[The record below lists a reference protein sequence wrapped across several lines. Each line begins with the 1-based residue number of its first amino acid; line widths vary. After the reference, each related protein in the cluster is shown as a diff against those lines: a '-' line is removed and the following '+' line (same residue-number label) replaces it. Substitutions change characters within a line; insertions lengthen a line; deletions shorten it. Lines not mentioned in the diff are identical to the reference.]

1 MSDDVRR
8 VIEPALQIAL
18 ERMATGLQRRQ
29 AQLPLWVYELLEQYG
44 EACANAAIKWT
55 HERTTVPARPQ
66 QQITATDWDGEETP
80 TVDQWPED
88 K

>member
-18 ERMATGLQRRQ
+18 ERMATELHRRQ

-44 EACANAAIKWT
+44 EACAAAAIKWT

-66 QQITATDWDGEETP
+66 RTHASDWDDEQTP

>member
-1 MSDDVRR
+1 MPDDVRR

-18 ERMATGLQRRQ
+18 ERMATGLHRRQ

-44 EACANAAIKWT
+44 NACAHAAIKWT
-55 HERTTVPARPQ
+55 HESPTVPAPKH
-66 QQITATDWDGEETP
+66 ADWDDEQTP
-80 TVDQWPED
+80 TVNQWPE